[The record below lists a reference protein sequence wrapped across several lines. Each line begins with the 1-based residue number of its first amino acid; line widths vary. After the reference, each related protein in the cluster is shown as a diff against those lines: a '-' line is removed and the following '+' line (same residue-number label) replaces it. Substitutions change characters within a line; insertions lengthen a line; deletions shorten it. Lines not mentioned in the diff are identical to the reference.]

1 MNFLFLNLS
10 SHTGIVILRVTVIH
24 LENRLPMWQLYSDKK
39 KKKKK
44 VLELETQCSE
54 RSINKEIICR
64 EKILRKIMSVAKLV
78 VDKREYLFHNI

>member
-24 LENRLPMWQLYSDKK
+24 LENRLPMWQLYSD
-39 KKKKK
+39 KKKK

>member
-1 MNFLFLNLS
+1 MIQTSFPWMNFLFLNLS

-44 VLELETQCSE
+44 KSL
-54 RSINKEIICR
+54 
-64 EKILRKIMSVAKLV
+64 
-78 VDKREYLFHNI
+78 H